1 MLERTTIIMNT
12 QPYFIEATPIWVAG
26 RETER
31 NLRMQFK
38 ALCPACK
45 HAQLHLITSG
55 IYQLWVNGQFVSYG
69 PARAG
74 KNHFRMEKI
83 SLSGLLN
90 RPNNR
95 IIIEVNGYNTD
106 SFYIQNQSSF
116 LQAEILSG
124 EDVLCWTGK
133 HFSARVNPFYI
144 QKMQRYSRQRPMVE
158 SYRITTDKDCFFTD
172 DSVGTL
178 PIATTEEHIV
188 LERFAPYPQYEKL
201 QAEPIFRGDITPCL
215 PEYYRRNRSL
225 TKVGTIFLGFPMEE
239 LEWIVT
245 DEGQRMSFTPNT
257 HPVSSELATKEY
269 QVYMLSH
276 NATGM
281 VTFTASCTQ
290 PVTLY
295 LMFDE
300 ILTDGKID
308 FLRGDCANIIR
319 YDLCP
324 GTHHIHSF
332 EVYTMKFLQLAVQ
345 GGACTITN
353 LGMTEYK
360 APPVRRFTL
369 KNDALQLIAD
379 AAVETYRQN
388 AVDLFTDCPSRER
401 AGWLCDSYFTAKVEY
416 CLTKQSIIEKSF
428 LENFLHESP
437 FADIPKGA
445 FPMCYPSDNYDG
457 LFIPNWNLWL
467 ILQLKEYLER
477 SDDKDLIER
486 FHEPVI
492 KMFDYFATY
501 ENENG
506 LLENLPSWIFIEWS
520 KANDLVKD
528 VSYASNMLYALALK
542 TAGELYKIA
551 EYIEKAKT
559 ITETIRRLSY
569 NGNFFTD
576 NAVREDG
583 ILTNTGETSETC
595 QYYAFFTG
603 VATPELYPK
612 LFQTLIAEF
621 GPYRDADNVYPTVY
635 PSAPFIGNYLRLDIL
650 TRHGYKEQV
659 LNEIEGFFLSMAEAT
674 GTLWEHQAPAASCN
688 HGFASYVL
696 YLLEQAI
703 D

>member
-1 MLERTTIIMNT
+1 MMNT
-12 QPYFIEATPIWVAG
+12 KPHFIKAAPIWITG

-31 NLRMQFK
+31 NLRIQFK
-38 ALCPACK
+38 ALCPECE
-45 HAQLHLITSG
+45 HAQLHLVTSG
-55 IYQLWVNGQFVSYG
+55 IYQLWVNGRFVSYG

-83 SLSGLLN
+83 TLSGLLN
-90 RPNNR
+90 RPNNT

-106 SFYIQNQSSF
+106 SFYIQNQPSF

-124 EDVLCWTGK
+124 EDVLCWTGE

-158 SYRITTDKDCFFTD
+158 SYRITTDKDHFFTD
-172 DSVGTL
+172 ISVGTL
-178 PIATTEEHIV
+178 PITRTEEHII
-188 LERFAPYPQYEKL
+188 LERLAPHPQYEKI
-201 QAEPIFRGDITPCL
+201 QAEPIFRGDITSCL

-225 TKVGTIFLGFPMEE
+225 TKVGTAFLGFPMEE

-257 HPVSSELATKEY
+257 HPVSSELAAEEY

-281 VTFTASCTQ
+281 VTYTASCTK

-295 LMFDE
+295 MMFDE
-300 ILTDGKID
+300 ILTEDKID

-324 GTHHIHSF
+324 GTHHIHCF
-332 EVYTMKFLQLAVQ
+332 EVYTMKYIQFAVR

-360 APPVRRFTL
+360 APPVRRLTL

-388 AVDLFTDCPSRER
+388 AVDLFMDCPSRER
-401 AGWLCDSYFTAKVEY
+401 AGWLCDSYFTSKVEY
-416 CLTKQSIIEKSF
+416 CLTQKSIIEKSF

-437 FADIPKGA
+437 FADIPNGA

-467 ILQLKEYLER
+467 ILELKEYMER
-477 SDDKDLIER
+477 SDDKDLISR
-486 FHEPVI
+486 FRSPVMA
-492 KMFDYFATY
+492 MFDYFASF
-501 ENENG
+501 ENEYG
-506 LLENLPSWIFIEWS
+506 LLEKLPSWIFIEWS
-520 KANDLVKD
+520 KANDFVND
-528 VSYASNMLYALALK
+528 VSYASNMLYCLALK
-542 TAGELYKIA
+542 TAGELYGIA
-551 EYIEKAKT
+551 GYIEKAESIVK
-559 ITETIRRLSY
+559 TIRRLSY
-569 NGNFFTD
+569 NGSFFTD

-583 ILTNTGETSETC
+583 ILKNTGEITETC